1 MIAVQKVSIS
11 DKKGAVM
18 QEIQELTS
26 ALYEYAAKNGFSS
39 DSDDHHALMEMIYYM
54 TDKAVGG
61 DSEAGFLLGRYIL
74 VTSNAPEDV
83 AFAAQLL
90 TEAAIQG
97 YAPAKDYLQEI
108 GMSGDSLS
116 PKEVDWDEM
125 MKKAESGDVEAQ
137 YQMGLSFMPLDD
149 GKDADF
155 TKAFEW
161 FRQAAEKGHQMAADQ
176 LRLWSYADK
185 LMNQGELA
193 RNASFMVVMQT
204 IISKAEGGDEE
215 AQTALG

>member
-1 MIAVQKVSIS
+1 M
-11 DKKGAVM
+11 M
-18 QEIQELTS
+18 Q
-26 ALYEYAAKNGFSS
+26 
-39 DSDDHHALMEMIYYM
+39 
-54 TDKAVGG
+54 
-61 DSEAGFLLGRYIL
+61 
-74 VTSNAPEDV
+74 
-83 AFAAQLL
+83 
-90 TEAAIQG
+90 
-97 YAPAKDYLQEI
+97 
-108 GMSGDSLS
+108 
-116 PKEVDWDEM
+116 
-125 MKKAESGDVEAQ
+125 KAESGDVEAQ
-137 YQMGLSFMPLDD
+137 YQMGLSYMPLDD

-193 RNASFMVVMQT
+193 RNASFMEVMQT

>member
-1 MIAVQKVSIS
+1 M
-11 DKKGAVM
+11 
-18 QEIQELTS
+18 
-26 ALYEYAAKNGFSS
+26 
-39 DSDDHHALMEMIYYM
+39 
-54 TDKAVGG
+54 
-61 DSEAGFLLGRYIL
+61 
-74 VTSNAPEDV
+74 

-108 GMSGDSLS
+108 GMSGDSLA
-116 PKEVDWDEM
+116 PNEVDWDEM
-125 MKKAESGDVEAQ
+125 MQKAESGDVEAQ

>member
-1 MIAVQKVSIS
+1 M
-11 DKKGAVM
+11 M
-18 QEIQELTS
+18 Q
-26 ALYEYAAKNGFSS
+26 
-39 DSDDHHALMEMIYYM
+39 
-54 TDKAVGG
+54 
-61 DSEAGFLLGRYIL
+61 
-74 VTSNAPEDV
+74 
-83 AFAAQLL
+83 
-90 TEAAIQG
+90 
-97 YAPAKDYLQEI
+97 
-108 GMSGDSLS
+108 
-116 PKEVDWDEM
+116 
-125 MKKAESGDVEAQ
+125 KAESGDVEAQ

-193 RNASFMVVMQT
+193 RNASFMEVMQT